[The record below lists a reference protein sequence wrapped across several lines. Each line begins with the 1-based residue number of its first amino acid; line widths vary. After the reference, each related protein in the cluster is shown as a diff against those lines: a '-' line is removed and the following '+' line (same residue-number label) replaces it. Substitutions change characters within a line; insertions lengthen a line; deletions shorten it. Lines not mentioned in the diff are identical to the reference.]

1 MSVTCESCDVHTCIF
16 CTYVDNDTISSPL
29 LGDAFLKTAI
39 TLIPEISELVEI
51 DNKRQSSEPLLSVF
65 VRNFLA
71 TLLVV
76 PDNPDLG
83 VVYLFGG
90 LLNALKKY
98 RWQPHS
104 MAKVEVFSNAL
115 CYLSASCQEEYIYT
129 IHNGTLVL
137 TSLSHPHHLPPPTHT
152 TVCTCVWQD
161 LGRVIQFDW
170 GKHWCITEW

>member
-1 MSVTCESCDVHTCIF
+1 MYF
-16 CTYVDNDTISSPL
+16 LYVDNDTISSPL

-137 TSLSHPHHLPPPTHT
+137 TSLSHPHHPHPATHT
-152 TVCTCVWQD
+152 HTHTVCVTTCGV
-161 LGRVIQFDW
+161 LCMVYCVCGVLCVLYTGTCF
-170 GKHWCITEW
+170 CT